1 MEDEDFKIIN
11 LFNNE
16 LKVFRDGRIYSKYIY
31 KNDCKYGKY
40 KKGQIK
46 WTLRKPTLDKGYLRS
61 KIHCKGNSKLYY
73 IHRIVAYTFLGLD
86 INNPKIDIDHIDH
99 NPQNNYWLNLRIV
112 THQQN
117 LFNLPN
123 VKGYSYHKQ
132 KRKFEARIGLNGKDI
147 HLGYFEKEEDAKNAY
162 LEAKNIYHII

>member
-11 LFNNE
+11 LNNKE
-16 LKVFRDGRIYSKYIY
+16 LKVFRDGRIYIKYIY
-31 KNDCKYGKY
+31 LNDCKYGKY
-40 KKGQIK
+40 KKDQIK

-86 INNPKIDIDHIDH
+86 INNPKIDIDHIDM
-99 NPQNNYWLNLRIV
+99 NKTNNYWLNLRIV

-117 LFNLPN
+117 LFNSKA
-123 VKGYSYHKQ
+123 KGYSYHKH
-132 KRKFEARIGLNGKDI
+132 KRKFEAKIGLNGKDI
-147 HLGYFEKEEDAKNAY
+147 YLGAFEKEEDARDAY
-162 LEAKNIYHII
+162 LEAKKKYHII